1 MTLTRTLILTVS
13 SLIISASTAQWLPAN
28 SGLQSIR
35 SITVH
40 EGNVYVASYPYGIY
54 RTTDGVTWEPMN
66 TGLPVVIVD
75 EIEFIYAESVASN
88 GSFLMAGTS
97 SGVYRSADDGA
108 TWTLANGPLT
118 ASTSIY
124 ANKWF
129 RTGNSILAIF
139 SGSIAN
145 GGGIFA
151 TNNNGTTWVQGAN
164 GMSTNMTVYHIAAID
179 GALYAATSGGL
190 FRSVNNAQN
199 WQLVAGSNFSM
210 YGIQGTASRWVC
222 ISDFGYRYLNPQDPN
237 PTWSNGTG
245 APAVSNTAQ
254 LILYNSIYYAISGNN
269 AGVYRSMNQGVSWQ
283 PYNIGLNEFDAI
295 SQEEFHANGENL
307 YLGALFDLYNI
318 EGTTLA
324 VTDEASTREASIYP
338 TVFSDGFTVEVG
350 PEAAG
355 ATLLLIDA
363 MGREVLQ
370 QGMSG
375 VDKVRVERGALESG
389 AYHVML
395 MPKNGGQASHLG
407 TVIAD

>member
-1 MTLTRTLILTVS
+1 
-13 SLIISASTAQWLPAN
+13 
-28 SGLQSIR
+28 
-35 SITVH
+35 
-40 EGNVYVASYPYGIY
+40 
-54 RTTDGVTWEPMN
+54 
-66 TGLPVVIVD
+66 
-75 EIEFIYAESVASN
+75 
-88 GSFLMAGTS
+88 MAGTS
-97 SGVYRSADDGA
+97 SGIYRSADDGA
-108 TWTLANGPLT
+108 TWTLANGPLA

-139 SGSIAN
+139 SGSISN

-151 TNNNGTTWVQGAN
+151 TNNNGATWLQGAT

-199 WQLVAGSNFSM
+199 WELVTGSNFSM
-210 YGIQGTASRWVC
+210 YGIQGTAGRLVC
-222 ISDFGYRYLNPQDPN
+222 ISDFGYRYSTNGGT
-237 PTWSNGTG
+237 TWTNGTG

-254 LILYNSIYYAISGNN
+254 LILYNTIYYAISGNN

-324 VTDEASTREASIYP
+324 VTDEVSTREASIYP

-370 QGMSG
+370 QGMSS
-375 VDKVRVERGALESG
+375 VDKVRVERGGLESG

-395 MPKNGGQASHLG
+395 MPRSGGQASHLG